1 MSTPPRAS
9 EKERLLAVAAAHGVQ
24 MSDAD
29 VEAVMA
35 FLRVLEP
42 QLRALEEM
50 VAPDT
55 VPAALY
61 LPTDTP

>member
-1 MSTPPRAS
+1 MRRSGCSRSRPP
-9 EKERLLAVAAAHGVQ
+9 HDVQ